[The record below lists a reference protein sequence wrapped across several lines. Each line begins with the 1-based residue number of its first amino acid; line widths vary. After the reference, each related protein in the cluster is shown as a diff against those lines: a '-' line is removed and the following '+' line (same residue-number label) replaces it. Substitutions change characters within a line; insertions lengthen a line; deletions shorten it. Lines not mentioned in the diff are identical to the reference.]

1 MINIVINIKFADV
14 DILNH
19 MNFRTVSYKFLKDR
33 FNLEKNKEEYGEVID
48 SITRNIYFRGTNLW
62 VLIFAII
69 IASVGL
75 NVNSTAVIIGA
86 MLVSPL
92 MGPIMGIGLGAGIND
107 FRLLRLSAY
116 NFLIAIVISLISST
130 IYFLLSPLNE
140 AHSEL
145 LARTTPTVYD
155 VFIALFGGFAGIVA
169 TSSKEKGT
177 VIPGVA
183 IATALMPPLCTA
195 GYGLAVGNLFFFL
208 GAIYL
213 FFINSVFICL
223 ATFLMVRFLRFPRHE
238 YQDKST
244 GQRMRLLIWV
254 IVIVTFVPSV
264 FIAFYMI
271 RRNVFETNASRFIA
285 KEMMFEGNTIIEKKI
300 DATAKTIKMVYIGR
314 GVNPELLEN
323 ARKKLDD
330 YHLADANLQINQGMK
345 ELTSSDIS
353 NMKSQIIED
362 LYKKNQEALLSKD
375 EKIVLLEKE
384 LTKYQSG
391 YLSGTMLNEIRAL
404 YPQVGEVS
412 FTRALLSTAKNTP
425 PDTVNLVY
433 LKFNRNIGKSELQ
446 RLESWLHERMGGDKM
461 KIVIEK

>member
-1 MINIVINIKFADV
+1 MSFK
-14 DILNH
+14 
-19 MNFRTVSYKFLKDR
+19 TVSYKFLKDR

-62 VLIFAII
+62 VLMFAII

-92 MGPIMGIGLGAGIND
+92 MGPIMGVGLGAGIND

-223 ATFLMVRFLRFPRHE
+223 ATFLMVRFLHFPRHE
-238 YQDKST
+238 YQDKNT

-254 IVIVTFVPSV
+254 IVVLTFIPSV
-264 FIAFYMI
+264 VIAFYMI
-271 RRNVFETNASRFIA
+271 RKNVFETAANRFVA

-300 DATAKTIKMVYIGR
+300 DATAKTIKVVYIGR
-314 GVNPELLEN
+314 GVPPDLLKN

-330 YHLADANLQINQGMK
+330 YHLSDANLEIDQSMK

-353 NMKSQIIED
+353 NMKSEIIED
-362 LYKKNQEALLSKD
+362 LYKKNQDVLLSKD
-375 EKIVLLEKE
+375 EKIVQLEKE

-391 YLSGTMLNEIRAL
+391 YLSGTIINEIRAL
-404 YPQVGEVS
+404 FPQVGEVS
-412 FTRALLSTAKNTP
+412 LTRTLLSTGKSKP

-433 LKFNRNIGKSELQ
+433 LKFNRNIGKAELR
-446 RLESWLHERMGGDKM
+446 RLETWLHERMGGDKM
-461 KIVIEK
+461 KLVIEK

>member
-1 MINIVINIKFADV
+1 
-14 DILNH
+14 
-19 MNFRTVSYKFLKDR
+19 MNFKTVTYKFLKDR

-48 SITRNIYFRGTNLW
+48 AITRNIYFRGTNLW
-62 VLIFAII
+62 VLMFAII

-107 FRLLRLSAY
+107 FRLMRLSAY
-116 NFLIAIVISLISST
+116 NFLVAIVISLISST
-130 IYFLLSPLNE
+130 LYFLLSPLNE

-145 LARTTPTVYD
+145 LSRTTPTVYD
-155 VFIALFGGFAGIVA
+155 VIIALFGGFAGIVA

-195 GYGLAVGNLFFFL
+195 GYGLAVGNMFFFM

-223 ATFLMVRFLRFPRHE
+223 ATFLIVRYLHFPRHE
-238 YQDKST
+238 YRDEST
-244 GQRMRLLIWV
+244 GHRMKLWIWL
-254 IVIVTFVPSV
+254 IVIITFVPSV
-264 FIAFYMI
+264 VIAYFMI
-271 RRNVFETNASRFIA
+271 RRNVFETNASQFISR
-285 KEMMFEGNTIIEKKI
+285 ELIFEGSTIIEKKI
-300 DATAKTIKMVYIGR
+300 DAATATIKVVYIGK
-314 GVNPELLEN
+314 GISPDFLEN
-323 ARKKLDD
+323 AKKKLGD
-330 YHLADANLQINQGMK
+330 YHLQNANLKVTQGMK
-345 ELTSSDIS
+345 ELTTSDIT

-362 LYKKNQEALLSKD
+362 LYKRNQETLMSKD
-375 EKIVLLEKE
+375 EKIDLLEKE

-404 YPQVGEVS
+404 FPEVEEVS
-412 FTRALLSTAKNTP
+412 FTKALLSSTKSKI
-425 PDTVNLVY
+425 PDTVDLVY
-433 LKFNRNIGKSELQ
+433 LKFSKNMRKSELQ
-446 RLESWLHERMGGDKM
+446 RLESWLNLRVGGDKV
-461 KIVIEK
+461 KIVIGK

>member
-1 MINIVINIKFADV
+1 
-14 DILNH
+14 
-19 MNFRTVSYKFLKDR
+19 MNFTTGLYKFLKDR
-33 FNLEKNKEEYGEVID
+33 FNLEKNKEEYGEVIEA
-48 SITRNIYFRGTNLW
+48 IKRNIYFRGTNLW
-62 VLIFAII
+62 VLMFAII
-69 IASVGL
+69 IASIGL

-107 FRLLRLSAY
+107 FRLLRISAS
-116 NFLIAIVISLISST
+116 NFLIAIIISLISSS
-130 IYFLLSPLNE
+130 IYFILSPLNE

-223 ATFLMVRFLRFPRHE
+223 ATFLMVRFLHFPRHE

-244 GQRMRLLIWV
+244 GQRMRLLIWA
-254 IVIVTFVPSV
+254 IVIATFVPSV

-271 RRNVFETNASRFIA
+271 RRSVFETNASRFCA

-300 DATAKTIKMVYIGR
+300 DPAAKTIKMVYIGR
-314 GVNPELLEN
+314 GVSPELLEN
-323 ARKKLDD
+323 ARKKLAD
-330 YHLADANLQINQGMK
+330 YHLADADLQINQGMK

-362 LYKKNQEALLSKD
+362 LYKKNQEILLSKD
-375 EKIVLLEKE
+375 EKINLLEKE

-391 YLSGTMLNEIRAL
+391 YLSGTITNEIRTL
-404 YPQVGEVS
+404 FPQVGDVS
-412 FTRALLSTAKNTP
+412 LSRALLSTSKSKT
-425 PDTVNLVY
+425 PDTVNLIY
-433 LKFNRNIGKSELQ
+433 MKFNRNVGKADLR
-446 RLESWLHERMGGDKM
+446 RLESWLKERMGQDKL
-461 KIVIEK
+461 KIIIEK

>member
-1 MINIVINIKFADV
+1 M
-14 DILNH
+14 
-19 MNFRTVSYKFLKDR
+19 SYKERTFHFLKDR
-33 FNLEKNKEEYGEVID
+33 FNLEKNKEEYGEVVEAIK
-48 SITRNIYFRGTNLW
+48 RNIYFRGTNLW
-62 VLIFAII
+62 VLMFAII

-130 IYFLLSPLNE
+130 IYFLLSPLSE

-155 VFIALFGGFAGIVA
+155 VIIALFGGFAGIIA

-195 GYGLAVGNLFFFL
+195 GYGLAVGNMFFFM

-223 ATFLMVRFLRFPRHE
+223 ATFLIVRFLHFPRHKYRDE
-238 YQDKST
+238 ST
-244 GQRMRLLIWV
+244 GHRMRLWIWV
-254 IVIVTFVPSV
+254 IVTITFVPSV
-264 FIAFYMI
+264 VIAYYMI
-271 RRNVFETNASRFIA
+271 RRNVFETNASRFIT
-285 KEMMFEGNTIIEKKI
+285 KEMMFDGNTIIEKNI
-300 DATAKTIKMVYIGR
+300 DARTRTIKLVYIGK
-314 GVNPELLEN
+314 GVNPDLLEN
-323 ARKKLDD
+323 ARKKLTD
-330 YHLADANLQINQGMK
+330 YHLENTNLKLNQGIK
-345 ELTSSDIS
+345 GLTPSDITT
-353 NMKSQIIED
+353 MKSQIIEE
-362 LYKKNQEALLSKD
+362 LYVKNQEALMSKD
-375 EKIVLLEKE
+375 EKINLLEKE
-384 LTKYQSG
+384 LTKYQSI
-391 YLSGTMLNEIRAL
+391 YLSGTILNEIRAL
-404 YPQVGEVS
+404 FPQVGEVS
-412 FTRALLSTAKNTP
+412 FTRALLSAAKNKP

-433 LKFNRNIGKSELQ
+433 LKFNRKVSNYDIR

-461 KIVIEK
+461 KIVIGK